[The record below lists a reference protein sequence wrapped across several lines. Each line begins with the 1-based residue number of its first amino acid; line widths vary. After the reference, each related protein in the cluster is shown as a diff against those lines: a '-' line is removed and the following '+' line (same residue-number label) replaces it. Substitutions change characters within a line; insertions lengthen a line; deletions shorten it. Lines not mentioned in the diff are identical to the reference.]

1 MQQETPVSDIVDKID
16 ETVTD
21 DNVRAGELLGAF
33 GHSALLPTL
42 IVPALL
48 VTSPLSAIP
57 FFSSLCGIAI
67 VLIALQ
73 GVFGRGQPWLP
84 EFICRRPIPAEKTHR
99 ATKTMARLAG
109 WLDKV
114 TRQRLQFLVVGPARP
129 VVYFICA
136 LAASMIPLLELVPM
150 SSSMIGAGVSL
161 LAIGML
167 ARDGVFAVVGFLFV
181 CVAMAVP
188 WFIFAQGSALLT

>member
-1 MQQETPVSDIVDKID
+1 MQQETPVSDIVDQID

-21 DNVRAGELLGAF
+21 DNIRAEELLGAF

-67 VLIALQ
+67 VLIAIQ
-73 GVFGRGQPWLP
+73 GVFGRAQPWLP
-84 EFICRRPIPAEKTHR
+84 QFLRRRRLPAEKTHN
-99 ATKTMARLAG
+99 ATKTMGRVAG
-109 WLDKV
+109 WLDAV
-114 TRQRLQFLVVGPARP
+114 THQRLQFLVVGPARR
-129 VVYFICA
+129 VIYLICA

-150 SSSMIGAGVSL
+150 SSSLIGAGVSL

-167 ARDGVFAVVGFLFV
+167 ARDGIFAVVGFLFV
-181 CVAMAVP
+181 CSAMALP